1 MNKFFVIIGFQ
12 AVWFVSVLS
21 AANESYWPGPSA
33 AVCWLLIYGW
43 RSGALKREIT
53 LALLAGAV
61 GFFIDTALIW
71 LEAFVPQGIYGSF
84 RLSPAWMVGL
94 WLNFATSLNSLFLWL
109 KGRYF
114 LSALLGV
121 IGGPA
126 AYYSGASLGAA
137 AIQQPFPESLFLI
150 GLGWG
155 ISMPLLILISEKIRS
170 IFTAIQ

>member
-1 MNKFFVIIGFQ
+1 VNKIFAFIGFQ

-21 AANESYWPGPSA
+21 AANESYWPGPA
-33 AVCWLLIYGW
+33 TVICWILIYGW
-43 RSGALKREIT
+43 KSGALKREIT
-53 LALLAGAV
+53 LALLVGAF

-71 LEAFVPQGIYGSF
+71 MEAFMPKGIYGDL

-109 KGRYF
+109 KGRYI
-114 LSALLGV
+114 LSAMLGF

-126 AYYSGASLGAA
+126 AYYSGAALGAA
-137 AIQQPFPESLFLI
+137 AIQQPFAESLFMI

-155 ISMPLLILISEKIRS
+155 ISMPLLILIAEKFRS
-170 IFTAIQ
+170 RCTVIQ